1 MFSPKYKKEFSLSSY
16 KDPDSYRLLGVKI
29 FDDIKNY
36 SLELPNWE
44 FVEEKD
50 YSGESTFKRLTFLI
64 NKPQE
69 STLNQVVSL
78 FKPKNPFKQEKN
90 PYLEVKIHFER
101 VSQFLSLTIVVSE
114 GGIRTNINI
123 PGMKKILTE
132 DPFMSNFK
140 IKRNDFV
147 KELTTNIQNK
157 ISSIVFESI
166 NEFEKNRVEKNIEVK
181 NEVLDKIKKLEY
193 NEEISKTFFSN
204 QSLFNDEHIQKIL
217 KVLEFYE
224 NNLNNYSNTY
234 EKFNDKDFVNEFQSE
249 INETIELLLPTYNS
263 VLVIESY
270 ISEMISSLIKG
281 DKVTYFSIYNVFE
294 DQGVFLTKGEK
305 IMIENTNKLSEQLN
319 QLNSSMD
326 TLISLTVDISEK
338 LSRINGQLKINNLL
352 TGINTYQLHSINK
365 KLK

>member
-1 MFSPKYKKEFSLSSY
+1 MFSPKYKKEFSLSSF

-29 FDDIKNY
+29 YDDIKNY

-44 FVEEKD
+44 FVEEED
-50 YSGESTFKRLTFLI
+50 YSGENTLKRLTFLV
-64 NKPQE
+64 NKPEE
-69 STLNQVVSL
+69 SI
-78 FKPKNPFKQEKN
+78 FKSIFKTRNPLKQEKN
-90 PYLEVKIHFER
+90 PYLEVKIRFER
-101 VSQFLSLTIVVSE
+101 VSQILSLTIIVSE
-114 GGIRTNINI
+114 GGVRTNI
-123 PGMKKILTE
+123 PGMKILENNSWDFLSSTLL
-132 DPFMSNFK
+132 K
-140 IKRNDFV
+140 KNDFV
-147 KELTTNIQNK
+147 KELITNIQNK
-157 ISSIVFESI
+157 ISSLVFESI

-193 NEEISKTFFSN
+193 NEEISKTFISN

-305 IMIENTNKLSEQLN
+305 IMIDNTNKLSEQLN

>member
-1 MFSPKYKKEFSLSSY
+1 MFSPKYNKEFSLSSF

-29 FDDIKNY
+29 YDDIKNY

-44 FVEEKD
+44 FVEEED
-50 YSGESTFKRLTFLI
+50 YSGENTLKRLTFLV
-64 NKPQE
+64 NKPE
-69 STLNQVVSL
+69 TTLKSL

-101 VSQFLSLTIVVSE
+101 VSQFLRLTIVVSE

-132 DPFMSNFK
+132 DPFMSSFK

-193 NEEISKTFFSN
+193 NEEISKTFISN

-270 ISEMISSLIKG
+270 ISEMINSLIKG

-305 IMIENTNKLSEQLN
+305 IMIDNTNKLSEQLN